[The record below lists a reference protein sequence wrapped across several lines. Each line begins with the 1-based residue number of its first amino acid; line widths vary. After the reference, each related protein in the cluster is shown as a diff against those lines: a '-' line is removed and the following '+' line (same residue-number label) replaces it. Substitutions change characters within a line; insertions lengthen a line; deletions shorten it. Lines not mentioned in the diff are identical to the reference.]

1 MKKRAFVPL
10 IFVIAALFGSA
21 YAVSPQ
27 AKNSS
32 NKIDVAK
39 NNLSNSRGAEL
50 FATHCGRCH
59 KPPEDLSPRVV
70 PAVMAHMRTR
80 AMLSQKDVQDILKFL
95 VPQ

>member
-1 MKKRAFVPL
+1 MKKRALIPL
-10 IFVIAALFGSA
+10 IFVIATLFGSA
-21 YAVSPQ
+21 YATSPQ
-27 AKNSS
+27 SKNSS

-39 NNLSNSRGAEL
+39 NNSPNSRGAEL

-95 VPQ
+95 EPQ